1 MHNTTLKHRDIEQF
15 PTLMIWWAY
24 EVLECLF
31 GAGWGIEVVGKSGLT
46 SLAQLGADL
55 GLLAEGLHAAPLRPV
70 MLGR

>member
-1 MHNTTLKHRDIEQF
+1 
-15 PTLMIWWAY
+15 MIWWAY